1 MNAITLRDIP
11 PKVQAAI
18 RQRAD
23 AEGLSLD
30 RAVLRLLEETTG
42 RPSSSRALHHDID
55 HLAGTWSAEEADV
68 FDRALAEQRG
78 IDREIWR

>member
-1 MNAITLRDIP
+1 MNAITLKDIP
-11 PKVQAAI
+11 LQVQEAI

-42 RPSSSRALHHDID
+42 RASSSRELHHDID
-55 HLAGTWSAEEADV
+55 HLAGTWSAEEADG